1 MNTPPFHPGVL
12 AVCLRRI
19 LLALL
24 FCFALPAI
32 AFDAPAFQGDVLDE
46 AGLLAETDRQVLLD
60 RIRTLREQSDIW
72 AAVYVARSLQE
83 DSIEAAAVAT
93 FEKWK
98 LGQAG
103 KDNGL
108 LVLIAPAERRMR
120 IEVGYGLEGFITDA
134 FSKRVIEEIYQPAFR
149 ESRYADGLMQGFE
162 AMAKMAKGESL
173 PPPAEAAVDID
184 WSAFLRNYLIAFAV
198 NLAIPVFY
206 LLARAH
212 GRARGRTE
220 ADGGEIKG
228 LFILFG
234 FFGLFFGLFFAVFGL
249 APDDPEVWP
258 MLIGMNALFAGLF
271 SLPFM
276 ARARRYLSAAAWRR
290 WKAQQRLMRMRRRSG
305 EKRKI
310 FGVWFDPSQVT
321 VSRGG
326 IKPEPR
332 SSSGSSSSFGSSS
345 SSSSGGGRSG
355 GGGASGSW

>member
-1 MNTPPFHPGVL
+1 MTPPPFHPGVL

-24 FCFALPAI
+24 LCLALPAI

-83 DSIEAAAVAT
+83 DNIEAAAAAT

-103 KDNGL
+103 RDNGL

-134 FSKRVIEEIYQPAFR
+134 LSKRVIEEIYQPAFR
-149 ESRYADGLMQGFE
+149 ESRYADGLLQGFE
-162 AMAKMAKGESL
+162 AMAKMAKGEAL
-173 PPPAEAAVDID
+173 PSPPMAAVDID
-184 WSAFLRNYLIAFAV
+184 WSAFLHDYSIAFAI
-198 NLAIPVFY
+198 NLAIPVLY
-206 LLARAH
+206 LLARAY

-220 ADGGEIKG
+220 TDGGEIKG

-234 FFGLFFGLFFAVFGL
+234 FFGLFFGLFFAVFGM
-249 APDDPEVWP
+249 APDDPEVLP
-258 MLIGMNALFAGLF
+258 MLIGMNTLFAGLF

-290 WKAQQRLMRMRRRSG
+290 WKAEQRLMRMRRRSG